1 MIEMTRRDD
10 VGVSTASFDS
20 DAHTFGYSLRRSG
33 TLRVGCYRP
42 ALSHGHRP
50 TRRVRALALESGGL
64 TAWLIVGM
72 TSGWF
77 AGQFVSGDGYGS
89 AADNMIRTVGASIVG
104 ARSGGPVLGSAAWIV
119 GSIVVTVIGA
129 LIFAA
134 LPRAASPPH
143 SRILLGGVSMPIFLW
158 VLGVPVGAG
167 MLLMLLGAVLAAVP
181 GDVVGIGFSLR

>member
-1 MIEMTRRDD
+1 MTRRDD
-10 VGVSTASFDS
+10 VGVGTASLNS
-20 DAHTFGYSLRRSG
+20 DARTFGYSLRRSG

-42 ALSHGHRP
+42 ALSPGHGP

-64 TAWLIVGM
+64 IAWLIVGM

-77 AGQFVSGDGYGS
+77 AGQFVSGDGYRNT
-89 AADNMIRTVGASIVG
+89 ADNMIRTVVAAIVG
-104 ARSGGPVLGSAAWIV
+104 ARSGGPVLGSATWLV

-134 LPRAASPPH
+134 FPRAASPRH
-143 SRILLGGVSMPIFLW
+143 SRILQGGVSMPIFFW
-158 VLGVPVGAG
+158 VLGVPAGAV

-181 GDVVGIGFSLR
+181 GDAVAIGSSLR